1 MRSYFYILLFS
12 LLICIFPARAQSD
25 NDKVRISMLTCGVG
39 DELYSSFGHTGI
51 RVTDTTTG
59 RDEVYNYGLFNF
71 SDPDFYVK
79 FTSGKLLYFVG
90 VSSYRSF
97 VEDYEYEQRTVTE
110 QVLILDADQ
119 KAAILS
125 YLKENLKPENASYK
139 YDFLYDNCA
148 TRVRD
153 IFPATLGSGFTFGQV
168 LSEDDKVSFRNMI
181 DQYLRNEHWS
191 RLGINIILGSKI
203 DKVMSNEEAMFLPD
217 MLMNG
222 LRKAHLDERPVSEA
236 PVRLIK
242 GADRSSPR
250 PNAPM
255 WAMIGFL
262 LLTLCIFFLK
272 PLAALKRLWV
282 FLLLLTNGA
291 LGVLLLF
298 MWLGTDHQS
307 CANNLNVL
315 WALPVNIIGAFTIFK
330 PRKWHVQYSLLA
342 MILLLLALLVHITG
356 IQVMPLVELMPY
368 YIAMLYAYVFIYK
381 KATATFG
388 DRVRSS
394 MA

>member
-1 MRSYFYILLFS
+1 MKFYLYILLFS
-12 LLICIFPARAQSD
+12 LLSCISPALAQND
-25 NDKVRISMLTCGVG
+25 NNRIRISMLTCGVG

-51 RVTDTTTG
+51 RVMDAAKG

-71 SDPDFYVK
+71 SDPDFYTK
-79 FTSGKLLYFVG
+79 FTRGKLLYFVG

-97 VEDYEYEQRTVTE
+97 VEDYEYDRRTVTE
-110 QVLILDADQ
+110 QELILNTEQ
-119 KAAILS
+119 KTAILS

-153 IFPATLGSGFTFGQV
+153 IFPATLGPDFKFGQV
-168 LSEDDKVSFRNMI
+168 LPEGHKVSFRAII
-181 DQYLRNEHWS
+181 DQYLRNDHWS

-217 MLMNG
+217 MLMRG
-222 LRKAHLDERPVSEA
+222 LQNARLDGQPVA
-236 PVRLIK
+236 KGPVQLVR
-242 GADRSSPR
+242 GADRSAPR

-255 WAMIGFL
+255 WVMIGFL
-262 LLTLCIFFLK
+262 LLTLCIFFLR
-272 PLAALKRLWV
+272 PLVALKRSWV
-282 FLLLLTNGA
+282 FLLLMTNGA

-307 CANNLNVL
+307 CANNLNIL
-315 WALPVNIIGAFTIFK
+315 WAFPLNIIGAFTIFK
-330 PRKWHVQYSLLA
+330 PKRWHIQYSLLA
-342 MILLLLALLVHITG
+342 IILLLLSLLVHIIG

-381 KATATFG
+381 NAIATFG
-388 DRVRSS
+388 ERVRSS
-394 MA
+394 LA